1 MLVPKQLRAL
11 IPIALAVL
19 LSLAACQR
27 TAGPATPQEIAIGAA
42 AEQARAHLAAAL
54 ENANA
59 GRWDLAAVHAAHPS
73 EAMPAIDSA
82 VAKRDPA
89 ADAALRKRTLEIVQ
103 AAQRKDH
110 AALRRSEERRV
121 GKECRS

>member
-1 MLVPKQLRAL
+1 MTPSRIGFCAVMLPGVRPSMSRASS
-11 IPIALAVL
+11 P
-19 LSLAACQR
+19 
-27 TAGPATPQEIAIGAA
+27 TATIRG
-42 AEQARAHLAAAL
+42 RADPAAAL

-89 ADAALRKRTLEIVQ
+89 ADAALRKRTQEIVQ
-103 AAQRKDH
+103 AAQRKDP
-110 AALRRSEERRV
+110 AALRRSEE
-121 GKECRS
+121 